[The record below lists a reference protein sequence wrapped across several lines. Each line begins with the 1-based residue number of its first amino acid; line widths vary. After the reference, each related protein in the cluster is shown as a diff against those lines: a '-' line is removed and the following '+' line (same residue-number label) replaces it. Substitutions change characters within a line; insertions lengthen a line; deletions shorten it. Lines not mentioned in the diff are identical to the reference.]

1 MDKDLP
7 NIYKGVVNSN
17 NNQDKSVLG
26 ENIEKKEDIKLD
38 KNIDKEINKI
48 FNSKDFIYKAE
59 VLITLNNNENI
70 KKTIIGKNNNSLI
83 TLDDE
88 LIDINN
94 ISKIDLIQIPSTNV
108 SGKHLI
114 EHTHSKF
121 IVKNESVEE

>member
-83 TLDDE
+83 TIDDE

-94 ISKIDLIQIPSTNV
+94 ISKIDLI
-108 SGKHLI
+108 
-114 EHTHSKF
+114 
-121 IVKNESVEE
+121 

>member
-94 ISKIDLIQIPSTNV
+94 ISKIDLI
-108 SGKHLI
+108 
-114 EHTHSKF
+114 
-121 IVKNESVEE
+121 

>member
-26 ENIEKKEDIKLD
+26 ENIEKKEEIKLN

-83 TLDDE
+83 TIDDE

-94 ISKIDLIQIPSTNV
+94 ISKIDLI
-108 SGKHLI
+108 
-114 EHTHSKF
+114 
-121 IVKNESVEE
+121 

>member
-26 ENIEKKEDIKLD
+26 ENIEKKEDVKLD

-48 FNSKDFIYKAE
+48 FNSKEFIYKAE

-83 TLDDE
+83 TIDDE

-94 ISKIDLIQIPSTNV
+94 ISKIELI
-108 SGKHLI
+108 
-114 EHTHSKF
+114 
-121 IVKNESVEE
+121 